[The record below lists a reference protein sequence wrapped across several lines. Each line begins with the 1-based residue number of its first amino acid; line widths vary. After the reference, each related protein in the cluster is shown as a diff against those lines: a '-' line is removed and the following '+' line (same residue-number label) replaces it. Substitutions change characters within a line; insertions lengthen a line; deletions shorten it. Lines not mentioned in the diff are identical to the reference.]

1 MPTFSYRAADVRGL
15 NSFRHVAKNQGVLT
29 LTARGGGPSLEL
41 HPYNVVGV
49 IQVDADEEVNGQFA
63 AVHSPPAQQ

>member
-41 HPYNVVGV
+41 HLHNVVGV
-49 IQVDADEEVNGQFA
+49 IK
-63 AVHSPPAQQ
+63 SRRTRK